1 MLFAT
6 VGQGARFV
14 WMTAAGAAV
23 GAWYLATALL
33 RRFIQAGFWLTLACD
48 LLFGAGAA
56 VILIAALIAGSYGQV
71 RPFDLLGALLGALLF
86 AAGLASPLWAL
97 LRHMR
102 AKLRHILG
110 IISKKRPI
118 NIIFK

>member
-14 WMTAAGAAV
+14 WMLAAGV
-23 GAWYLATALL
+23 GIGAWYMLTALL

-71 RPFDLLGALLGALLF
+71 RPFDILGAVLGAILF
-86 AAGLASPLWAL
+86 GAGILSPIWTF
-97 LRHMR
+97 LRHMHNKFR
-102 AKLRHILG
+102 SIVTWLAKKLL
-110 IISKKRPI
+110 I

>member
-14 WMTAAGAAV
+14 WMLAAGAAV
-23 GAWYLATALL
+23 GAWYMLTALL

-48 LLFGAGAA
+48 LLFGVGAA
-56 VILIAALIAGSYGQV
+56 VILIAALIVGSYGQA
-71 RPFDLLGALLGALLF
+71 RLFDILAATIGAILFGAGIL
-86 AAGLASPLWAL
+86 SSIWAI
-97 LRHMR
+97 LRKIRRKM
-102 AKLRHILG
+102 RHILG
-110 IISKKRPI
+110 ILAKKRLI

>member
-6 VGQGARFV
+6 VGQGARFI
-14 WMTAAGAAV
+14 WMLAAGAAI
-23 GAWYLATALL
+23 GAWYMLTALL

-56 VILIAALIAGSYGQV
+56 VLLIAALIVGSYGQT
-71 RPFDLLGALLGALLF
+71 RPFDILGAIIGAMLF
-86 AAGLASPLWAL
+86 GAGILSPIWSL
-97 LRHMR
+97 LRKIR
-102 AKLRHILG
+102 LKIRHIMARL
-110 IISKKRPI
+110 SKNHLL

>member
-14 WMTAAGAAV
+14 WMLAAGAAV
-23 GAWYLATALL
+23 GLWYMLTALL

-48 LLFGAGAA
+48 LLFGVGAA
-56 VILIAALIAGSYGQV
+56 VILIAALIAGSYGQA
-71 RPFDLLGALLGALLF
+71 RPFDILGSAIGALLF
-86 AAGLASPLWAL
+86 GSAILSSIWAL
-97 LRHMR
+97 LRKIR
-102 AKLRHILG
+102 LKIRHFLG
-110 IISKKRPI
+110 GLSKKRLI

>member
-14 WMTAAGAAV
+14 WMLAAGAAV
-23 GAWYLATALL
+23 GAWYMLTALL

-48 LLFGAGAA
+48 LLFGVGAA
-56 VILIAALIAGSYGQV
+56 VVLIAALVAGSYGQA
-71 RPFDLLGALLGALLF
+71 RPFDILGAALGAMLFSAGVLSPIWTLLQKIRRK
-86 AAGLASPLWAL
+86 
-97 LRHMR
+97 LRDIM
-102 AKLRHILG
+102 AKLTKNHL
-110 IISKKRPI
+110 I

>member
-14 WMTAAGAAV
+14 WMMAAGAAV
-23 GAWYLATALL
+23 GAWYLAVALL

-48 LLFGAGAA
+48 LLFGAGTAA
-56 VILIAALIAGSYGQV
+56 ILLAALVAGCYGQA
-71 RPFDLLGALLGALLF
+71 RPFDFLAALLGAGLF
-86 AAGLASPLWAL
+86 GAGFSAPLWAL
-97 LRHMR
+97 LRR
-102 AKLRHILG
+102 IRRKLAQIVTV
-110 IISKKRPI
+110 ISKKRPI

>member
-6 VGQGARFV
+6 VGQGARFI
-14 WMTAAGAAV
+14 WMLAAGAAV
-23 GAWYLATALL
+23 GLWYMLTALL

-56 VILIAALIAGSYGQV
+56 VILIAALIAGSYGQA
-71 RPFDLLGALLGALLF
+71 RPFDILGAAIGAALF
-86 AAGLASPLWAL
+86 GFAILSSIWAI
-97 LRHMR
+97 LR
-102 AKLRHILG
+102 KIWLKSRHILG
-110 IISKKRPI
+110 ILSKKRLI

>member
-14 WMTAAGAAV
+14 WMLAAGV
-23 GAWYLATALL
+23 GIGVWYMLTALL

-56 VILIAALIAGSYGQV
+56 VILIGALIVGSYGQA
-71 RPFDLLGALLGALLF
+71 RPFDVLGAVLGAIVFGMGVLSPIWTFLR
-86 AAGLASPLWAL
+86 GLHS
-97 LRHMR
+97 
-102 AKLRHILG
+102 KLRQIVATLA
-110 IISKKRPI
+110 KKRLI

>member
-6 VGQGARFV
+6 VGQGARFI
-14 WMTAAGAAV
+14 WMLAAGV
-23 GAWYLATALL
+23 GIGAWYMLTALL

-56 VILIAALIAGSYGQV
+56 VILCAALIAGSYGQA
-71 RPFDLLGALLGALLF
+71 RPFDILGAILGAALF
-86 AAGLASPLWAL
+86 GAGLLSPLWAL
-97 LRHMR
+97 LGR
-102 AKLRHILG
+102 ARRGLRHIVTTL
-110 IISKKRPI
+110 SKKRLI

>member
-14 WMTAAGAAV
+14 WMMAAGAAV
-23 GAWYLATALL
+23 GAWYMLTALL
-33 RRFIQAGFWLTLACD
+33 RRFIQADFWLTLLCD

-71 RPFDLLGALLGALLF
+71 RPFDILGAILGAALF
-86 AAGLASPLWAL
+86 GAGLLAPLWAL
-97 LRHMR
+97 LRKMR
-102 AKLRHILG
+102 RKIRHIMTSL
-110 IISKKRPI
+110 SKKHLI

>member
-6 VGQGARFV
+6 VGQGARFI
-14 WMTAAGAAV
+14 WMLAAGAVV
-23 GAWYLATALL
+23 GVWYMLTALL

-71 RPFDLLGALLGALLF
+71 RPFDILGAAIGALLF
-86 AAGLASPLWAL
+86 GFAILSSIWAL
-97 LRHMR
+97 LRKIWLKSH
-102 AKLRHILG
+102 HILG
-110 IISKKRPI
+110 ILAKKRLI

>member
-14 WMTAAGAAV
+14 WMMAAGAAV

-33 RRFIQAGFWLTLACD
+33 RRFLQAGFWLTLGCD

-56 VILIAALIAGSYGQV
+56 AILIAALIAGCYGQA
-71 RPFDLLGALLGALLF
+71 RAFDLLGAALGAALF
-86 AAGLASPLWAL
+86 GAGFLAPAWGL
-97 LRHMR
+97 LRR
-102 AKLRHILG
+102 LRQKAVKILRDLA
-110 IISKKRPI
+110 KKRPI

>member
-14 WMTAAGAAV
+14 WMLAAGAGI
-23 GAWYLATALL
+23 GAWYMLTALL

-56 VILIAALIAGSYGQV
+56 VILTGALIVGSYGQA
-71 RPFDLLGALLGALLF
+71 RPFDILGALAGALLF
-86 AAGLASPLWAL
+86 GAGFLSPLWAL
-97 LRHMR
+97 LRR
-102 AKLRHILG
+102 AHNKLRHIVTELA
-110 IISKKRPI
+110 KKRLI

>member
-6 VGQGARFV
+6 VGQGARFI
-14 WMTAAGAAV
+14 WMLAAGAAV

-56 VILIAALIAGSYGQV
+56 VILIAALIAGSYGQA
-71 RPFDLLGALLGALLF
+71 RPFDILGAVLGAILF
-86 AAGLASPLWAL
+86 GAGILSPIWTF
-97 LRHMR
+97 LRHMHN
-102 AKLRHILG
+102 KLCSIVTWLA
-110 IISKKRPI
+110 KKRLI

>member
-6 VGQGARFV
+6 VGQGARFI
-14 WMTAAGAAV
+14 WMLAAGAV
-23 GAWYLATALL
+23 IGAWYMLTALL

-56 VILIAALIAGSYGQV
+56 VILIAALIAGSYGQA
-71 RPFDLLGALLGALLF
+71 RPFDVLGAAIGVLLF
-86 AAGLASPLWAL
+86 GVGILSPVWAFIRKIRLKFRQIMARLAKNHL
-97 LRHMR
+97 
-102 AKLRHILG
+102 
-110 IISKKRPI
+110 I

>member
-6 VGQGARFV
+6 VGQGARFI
-14 WMTAAGAAV
+14 WMLGAGAVV
-23 GAWYLATALL
+23 GVWYMLTALL

-56 VILIAALIAGSYGQV
+56 VIVIAALIAGSYGQV
-71 RPFDLLGALLGALLF
+71 RPFDILGALLGALLF
-86 AAGLASPLWAL
+86 SAAILSSIWAI
-97 LRHMR
+97 LRKIR
-102 AKLRHILG
+102 LKIRHFLG
-110 IISKKRPI
+110 VLSKKRLT

>member
-14 WMTAAGAAV
+14 WMLAAGAV
-23 GAWYLATALL
+23 IGAWYMLTALL

-56 VILIAALIAGSYGQV
+56 VILIAALIAGSYGQA
-71 RPFDLLGALLGALLF
+71 RPFDILGAAIGAMLF
-86 AAGLASPLWAL
+86 DAGILSPIWAFIRKIRRKIRQIMATLAKNHL
-97 LRHMR
+97 
-102 AKLRHILG
+102 
-110 IISKKRPI
+110 I

>member
-14 WMTAAGAAV
+14 WMLAAGAAV

-56 VILIAALIAGSYGQV
+56 VILIAALVAGSYGQV
-71 RPFDLLGALLGALLF
+71 RPFDILGAILGAIMF
-86 AAGLASPLWAL
+86 GAGILSPIWTFLRYMHNKLCRIVTWLA
-97 LRHMR
+97 
-102 AKLRHILG
+102 
-110 IISKKRPI
+110 KKRLI

>member
-6 VGQGARFV
+6 VGQGARFI
-14 WMTAAGAAV
+14 WMLAAGAV
-23 GAWYLATALL
+23 IGVWYMLTVLL

-71 RPFDLLGALLGALLF
+71 RPFDILAAALGAMLFGVGILSPIWTLLQKIRRKIRAI
-86 AAGLASPLWAL
+86 
-97 LRHMR
+97 M
-102 AKLRHILG
+102 AKLA
-110 IISKKRPI
+110 KKHLI